1 MNYSGNFFCMN
12 LAKDLV
18 VKFAEL
24 MPKAEFVLQEN
35 TEPKDYHTT
44 LKDLNAGLIDFFV
57 WPKEDFPGAVETT
70 YDYFIHEEATV
81 VFMKGNQGFVNLRKA
96 FSFPVSFVGAGPGE
110 PEWITVEGLNYLKNC
125 DVCFYDALVNPQ
137 ILNHIGPETE
147 RKYVGK
153 RGDSTSFDQGKINEL
168 IFNAVRDG
176 HKVLRLKGGD
186 AGILG
191 RIQDEVDFL
200 QEYELS
206 WSISPG
212 ITAAQA
218 LAPCTGTYLTSR
230 GVSDRVILTTA
241 RQAGGG
247 LNQLMHFDRA
257 TLVIYMGILSI
268 KKICSQLLEAG
279 YPEDL
284 PAMLAMNLGR
294 SDCQELR
301 GQLNTIAELA
311 EENNLRPPGLVVF
324 GDTAGIKSF
333 PTYSPLLGR
342 RVIVCGG
349 RESAWQQEEKFLRY
363 AGAKPV
369 YIPNLDLYQDSDL
382 RFPEYD
388 DVIFLDARAVYAFQG
403 MYKELHDEVTYL
415 CLNEEVSVS
424 FECLYGQQAQV
435 TENSSLVGESLRQY
449 LSRKYLDALS
459 PQ

>member
-1 MNYSGNFFCMN
+1 MKYAGNFFCMAQAKN
-12 LAKDLV
+12 LV
-18 VKFAEL
+18 MKFADL
-24 MPKAEFVLQEN
+24 MPEVDFDLQEN
-35 TEPKDYHTT
+35 SEPKDYHKMLIEVT
-44 LKDLNAGLIDFFV
+44 DGLIDFFV
-57 WPKEDFPGAVETT
+57 WPQEDFPRSVKEP
-70 YDYFIHEEATV
+70 YDYFIHETATV
-81 VFMKGNQGFVNLRKA
+81 VFLKGNNELTKLRQA
-96 FSFPVSFVGAGPGE
+96 FAFPVSFVGAGPGE
-110 PEWITVEGLNYLKNC
+110 PEWITVEGLNYLRNC

-137 ILNHIGPETE
+137 ILNHIGPNTE

-153 RGDSTSFDQGKINEL
+153 RGDSTSFDQGEINEL

-176 HKVLRLKGGD
+176 RKVLRLKGGD

-301 GQLNTIAELA
+301 GQLINIAELA
-311 EENNLRPPGLVVF
+311 EKNNLRPPGLIVF
-324 GDTAGIKSF
+324 LIMSRTFTA
-333 PTYSPLLGR
+333 
-342 RVIVCGG
+342 
-349 RESAWQQEEKFLRY
+349 
-363 AGAKPV
+363 
-369 YIPNLDLYQDSDL
+369 
-382 RFPEYD
+382 
-388 DVIFLDARAVYAFQG
+388 
-403 MYKELHDEVTYL
+403 
-415 CLNEEVSVS
+415 
-424 FECLYGQQAQV
+424 
-435 TENSSLVGESLRQY
+435 
-449 LSRKYLDALS
+449 
-459 PQ
+459 